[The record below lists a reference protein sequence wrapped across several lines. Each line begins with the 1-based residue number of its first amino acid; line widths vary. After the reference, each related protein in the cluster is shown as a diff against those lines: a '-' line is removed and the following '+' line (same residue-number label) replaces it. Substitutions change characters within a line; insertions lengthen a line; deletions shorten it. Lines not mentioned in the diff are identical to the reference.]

1 MPFLRSLQVHEFE
14 TLNLQCQRY
23 PLVGYKML
31 SSMRIGSPVLRV
43 RSIDKILAFYEKK
56 LGLHVKRIR
65 KDNDGNP
72 VYELGFVYLD
82 YPEESLLQLHHDPNA
97 RNATPHSA
105 GLFHFAILVPNRE
118 SLASTYLALKNS
130 GVHYDGFADHLVSES
145 LYLRDLENNGIEVY
159 RDRPAKDW
167 PRDSEGNIM
176 MDTLP
181 LNLQSIV
188 SEMDRLESEN
198 PIAFPTGARIG
209 HMHLKVTNLERSVRF
224 YHEILGLDITVDWT
238 SMGAAFLSA
247 GGYHHHI
254 GMNTWHSMN
263 GEVHSNDVLGLE
275 NFTIT
280 IPDTSSFNRLRSAI
294 KSYSIRSEQQQRKQK
309 SDENQFM
316 VSDPDGIQ
324 IVIRSE

>member
-1 MPFLRSLQVHEFE
+1 MDSIKKV
-14 TLNLQCQRY
+14 
-23 PLVGYKML
+23 
-31 SSMRIGSPVLRV
+31 GSPVLRV
-43 RSIDKILAFYEKK
+43 RDIDKIVAFYETK
-56 LGLHVKRIR
+56 LGLQVKRR
-65 KDNDGNP
+65 HQDDYGNA
-72 VYELGFVYLD
+72 VYELGFVHID
-82 YPEESLLQLHHDPNA
+82 YPEDSLLQLHHDPNA
-97 RNATPHSA
+97 KNASPHSA

-130 GVHYDGFADHLVSES
+130 GVYYDGFADHLVSES
-145 LYLRDLENNGIEVY
+145 LYLRDPENNGIEIY
-159 RDRPAKDW
+159 RDRPARDW

-188 SEMDRLESEN
+188 AEMDRLESEN
-198 PIAFPTGARIG
+198 PVAFPIGARIG
-209 HMHLKVTNLERSVRF
+209 HMHLKVTDLQRSIKF
-224 YHEILGLDITVDWT
+224 YHKILGFDITVDWR

-247 GGYHHHI
+247 GGYHHHV

-263 GEVHSNDVLGLE
+263 GKVHSNDVLGLE

-280 IPDTSSFNRLRSAI
+280 VPDIFSFNRIRSAI
-294 KSYSIRSEQQQRKQK
+294 QSHHFSSEEKQK
-309 SDENQFM
+309 EQNSYGNQLM